1 MGGALASVALASAAC
16 DLVLSDSFTFVE
28 RAGAAGGAA
37 GAAGAAGA
45 VGVAGAVGSG
55 CKSGG
60 QAWLRLANVLD
71 ESRPAHVCIRYA
83 GEPKYYVAQSAA
95 HGFLDGLPPATVTR
109 YRSIPSGVVS
119 VGLPSLDAIDPCTE
133 PVSVREICL
142 PPGSHGTLMMAGDRG
157 ASPPT
162 AALEFIEDLP
172 PDQVESTRFYS
183 RLVHAIP
190 TPPPQRPWLD
200 AVVWSTVSEIWI
212 LPFRNLQFGVRT
224 ATQAKLDAFNPINKY
239 GYISGY
245 FGIDTVR
252 TLEIILPLTLD
263 LAGFFEFSPEQ
274 MAAYQQRPPSTPV
287 TTLVWGNV
295 RPEEGLDAPTYPG
308 VRLLS
313 CLDDYTP
320 GLGATD
326 CFEVPR
332 VAEPKLD
339 PLPRFRAGNPSSAP
353 VRYCV
358 LPFSAA
364 NSYAIR
370 KNIPGWK
377 EMPPEGIV
385 VEPFQMLRD
394 RVLPHYDYVIASMP
408 LEKTCD
414 QVEQMLVQVGYDQYS
429 CTTSSL
435 VCDDFVTS
443 AMKPEHSTATVV
455 FDGLA
460 RRPIF
465 FTVRPTPG
473 KVTARLSNIMRGDAP
488 LDASLDGSPLWP
500 AVPPNLTYFHAGV
513 YYPPEGPPEPMKTAP
528 AEVEAVFAPAPG
540 ARFRWVRGGQKA
552 VSATPVDFAGQTGRA
567 FVLWAGGDA
576 ARLGTDD
583 PEAPFLWVCDNEATE
598 APTLDCT
605 RIPMVPDE

>member
-1 MGGALASVALASAAC
+1 MVGALASVALASAAC

-28 RAGAAGGAA
+28 RAGPDGGSGAGGAGNMA
-37 GAAGAAGA
+37 GAAGAG
-45 VGVAGAVGSG
+45 GSG
-55 CKSGG
+55 CALGG

-71 ESRPAHVCIRYA
+71 EPRSAHVCIRYA
-83 GEPKYYVAQSAA
+83 GEQTHYVAQSAA
-95 HGFLDGLPPATVTR
+95 HGFVGGVPPATVTR
-109 YRSIPSGVVS
+109 YRPISSGLVSI
-119 VGLPSLDAIDPCTE
+119 GLASSSATDPCAE
-133 PVSVREICL
+133 PLSVRDLCL
-142 PPGSHGTLMMAGDRG
+142 PAGTHGTLVMAGDRG

-162 AALEFIEDLP
+162 AALEFVEDLAP
-172 PDQVESTRFYS
+172 EKVENTRTYS
-183 RLVHAIP
+183 RVIHAIP

-200 AVVWSTVSEIWI
+200 VIVWSTVSKVWI
-212 LPFRNLQFGVRT
+212 LPFRNLQFGTRPV
-224 ATQAKLDAFNPINKY
+224 TQPKLDAFNPINSL
-239 GYISGY
+239 GYTAGY

-252 TLEIILPLTLD
+252 TMEVLLPLALD
-263 LAGFFEFSPEQ
+263 LGGFFQFSPEQ
-274 MAAYQQRPPSTPV
+274 LEAYHQRPPSTPV
-287 TTLVWGNV
+287 TTLIWGNL
-295 RPEEGLDAPTYPG
+295 RPEEGLDAPSYPG
-308 VRLLS
+308 LRLLS
-313 CLDDYTP
+313 CLDDHTP
-320 GLGATD
+320 GPGAID

-332 VAEPKLD
+332 VVDPGLD
-339 PLPRFRAGNPSSAP
+339 PLPRFRAGNPSSTP
-353 VRYCV
+353 VRFCM
-358 LPFSAA
+358 LPFSAS
-364 NSYAIR
+364 NSYALR
-370 KNIPGWK
+370 KNMPGWG
-377 EMPPEGIV
+377 EMSPQGIV

-394 RVLPHYDYVIASMP
+394 RVLPHNDYVIASMP

-414 QVEQMLVQVGYDQYS
+414 QVEPQLAQAGYDQES
-429 CTTSSL
+429 CTTSGL
-435 VCDDFVTS
+435 VCDDLVAS

-473 KVTARLSNIMRGDAP
+473 KVTARLSNIMRGDTP

-500 AVPPNLTYFHAGV
+500 AVAPNLTYFHAGV

-528 AEVEAVFAPAPG
+528 AEVEAVFAPASG

-552 VSATPVDFAGQTGRA
+552 VSATPVDFAGQAGRA

-576 ARLGTDD
+576 AKLGTDD